1 MNQQDKRVCTCG
13 PGYFCTFECEFC
25 DAFKVPEALG
35 HPGMD
40 EEQAQETVC
49 ALEDVVHDLVH
60 GKTHAPSQV
69 LQSRDFDI
77 E

>member
-25 DAFKVPEALG
+25 DAFKVPEALE
-35 HPGMD
+35 HPGM
-40 EEQAQETVC
+40 
-49 ALEDVVHDLVH
+49 DVVHDLVH